1 MAGRVRDLW
10 FKKVDGEKVMTE
22 RHPKHPASSANGG
35 HSPAASKRWLAVW
48 RDDGNR
54 ERSKAFETK
63 AEAESYAQSAQVDSN
78 RGTWV
83 DPDAGRE
90 SFKTYADRW
99 IESQSVEATTRY
111 SYRSYLRHYI
121 YPTFESRQIRQI
133 APSEVRNWITILQKQ
148 RVTAKDGT
156 QRTLAPRTVGQAHRI
171 LGMVLESAV
180 DDGLIPKN
188 AARAKTAKSP
198 KTTKKDVEVWSPT
211 QVLAV
216 RDSMADRYRELAL
229 VMACAGLR
237 QGEAFG
243 LAVEDV
249 DFLRHEIHVRRQVRM
264 VQSTLVFSKPKYGRP
279 RKTPIPVPS
288 FVTDALAAHLVR
300 WPGRLVE
307 LPTDEPGDITE
318 THRLLFTTREHG
330 PVNRNYFNTFIWKP
344 ALISAGVEPN
354 RANGCHVLRHTFA
367 SQMLANGV
375 GVPEVASWLGHAD
388 PGFTLRVY
396 GHLVPNS
403 DDRGRAAMQKA
414 FTAPVPLASGTGAE

>member
-10 FKKVDGEKVMTE
+10 FQTVKGEVVPTP
-22 RHPKHPASSANGG
+22 RNPKHPNSSANGG
-35 HSPAASKRWLAVW
+35 SSPIATRRWQAVW
-48 RDDGNR
+48 RDSDGK
-54 ERSKAFETK
+54 ERTKSFETK
-63 AEAESYAQSAQVDSN
+63 AEATRKAQTAQVDSD

-99 IESQSVEATTRY
+99 IESQSVQASTRY
-111 SYRSYLRHYI
+111 SYRSYLRHYV
-121 YPTFESRQIRQI
+121 YPTFGRTQVRQI
-133 APSEVRNWITILQKQ
+133 APSDVRAWISSLEKR
-148 RVTAKDGT
+148 RVIAKDGT
-156 QRTLAPRTVGQAHRI
+156 PRLLAPRTIGQAHRL
-171 LGMVLESAV
+171 LGMVLEAAV
-180 DDGLIPKN
+180 DDGLLPKN
-188 AARAKTAKSP
+188 AARVKSVKSP
-198 KTTKKDVEVWSPT
+198 KASKKQIEIWTPD
-211 QVLAV
+211 QVLSV
-216 RDSMADRYRELAL
+216 RDEVVDRYRELAL
-229 VMACAGLR
+229 IMACAGLR

-264 VQSTLVFSKPKYGRP
+264 VESTLVFSKPKYSKP
-279 RKTPIPVPS
+279 REQPIPVPE

-300 WPGRLVE
+300 WPARLVE

-344 ALISAGVEPN
+344 ALLAAGMEAS

-375 GVPEVASWLGHAD
+375 GVPEVASWLGHSD

-403 DDRGRAAMQKA
+403 DARGRAAMEKA
-414 FTAPVPLASGTGAE
+414 FSSPDDLANGTDAE